1 MMAQKRDGELIFLC
15 NEKRS
20 EEAFTEL
27 CRRYARLVFST
38 CYREIGDRTL
48 AEDAAQGVFLLLSQ
62 KIKSLKSYDT
72 LSGWL
77 YTASRFVSRNLVK
90 QERRRAMLE
99 ERAALEVATE
109 KDNGNPLW
117 ELIEPHFHDALNRL
131 RPADREAVLLRFVQE
146 QSFTEVGVNLGVS
159 ENTARMR
166 VNRAIEKIKNHFSKV
181 GITVSA
187 AILAGLLLEKSSQA
201 TPALLLSKLPKLGGV
216 SGSGGV
222 SQSTANLTSQASRQ
236 MALSKM
242 AIPIVGVVGVLF
254 IAGGTALY
262 KNAQPTKM
270 TNNEARVALSQ
281 VVGNWSGDLEYDD
294 SGTKQRV
301 QYKVAVAA
309 AFDSNNSKFSFVSSY
324 PGISTK
330 ETYTISLNP
339 ATESAQITNA
349 GTYPLNASGALY
361 RSRDGSTLFLGT
373 ERGRESESR
382 IRFSLK
388 GDKLEKLEEF
398 RLPGASK
405 FSFRNRYTLTKTL
418 R

>member
-1 MMAQKRDGELIFLC
+1 MMAQRRDEELIFLC

-20 EEAFTEL
+20 EEAFAEL

-38 CYREIGDRTL
+38 CYRELGDRTL

-62 KIKSLKSYDT
+62 KTKALKSYDT

-77 YTASRFVSRNLVK
+77 YTASRLVSRNLVK

-99 ERAALEVATE
+99 ERAALEAATE

-117 ELIEPHFHDALNRL
+117 ERIEPHFHDALIRL
-131 RPADREAVLLRFVQE
+131 RPEDREAVLLRFVQE
-146 QSFTEVGVNLGVS
+146 QSFIEIGVNLGVS

-166 VNRAIEKIKNHFSKV
+166 VSRAIEKIKNHFSKV
-181 GITVSA
+181 GITVSS

-201 TPALLLSKLPKLGGV
+201 TPALLLSKLPNLGGL

-222 SQSTANLTSQASRQ
+222 SQSTATIASQASRQ

-242 AIPIVGVVGVLF
+242 AIPIVGVVGVLL
-254 IAGGTALY
+254 IAGGPALY
-262 KNAQPTKM
+262 NNAQPKKM
-270 TNNEARVALSQ
+270 TNNEARVALNQ
-281 VVGNWSGDLEYDD
+281 LVGNWSGDLEYDD

-309 AFDSNNSKFSFVSSY
+309 AFDSNSSKFSFVSSY
-324 PGISTK
+324 PRISIK
-330 ETYTISLNP
+330 ESYTISLNP
-339 ATESAQITNA
+339 ATQSAIINND
-349 GTYPLNASGALY
+349 GTYPLKASGALY
-361 RSRDGSTLFLGT
+361 RSREGSTLFLGT
-373 ERGRESESR
+373 ERGPESESR
-382 IRFSLK
+382 IRFTLK

-405 FSFRNRYTLTKTL
+405 FSFRNRYMLIKTL